1 MLQKRIAMISVH
13 ECPLASSEGKERG
26 GINVYVFELSKALA
40 RLGWYVDAYTRVQD
54 DINPRIVSVND
65 HFRVIHIPNGPHT
78 PLPKEE
84 ILSTLPEFT
93 DNMLTF
99 IKNEGITYTAIHS
112 HYYLSGIVGQ
122 ILQQSLHIPV
132 IMMFHTLGL
141 MKELVSRSKHTGD
154 PKERIP
160 LERHLAN
167 TLDHFVTSSSAGKE
181 YLMTLYDCPAAR
193 ISTIPPGVDT
203 ALFTP
208 MDKTAAK
215 AHIHADLNHHI
226 ILAVGRMDPVKGF
239 DVLLVALKAL
249 LKRNPSLSD
258 QVCLWIVG
266 GNIEQ
271 QKNQWSREL
280 KKLETLREELGLT
293 ATVKFVPPQ
302 PQEALPYYYN
312 AADVLVMPSHYE
324 SFGMVALEAIA
335 CGTPVIA
342 TDVTGISPILKE
354 THQGRIVSAN
364 NPLALATE
372 IQHVLTSP
380 EAPTHQQQVSTYDWN
395 TVAEKIADI
404 YTQLDANHKGSL

>member
-13 ECPLASSEGKERG
+13 ECPLASHEGKERG

-65 HFRVIHIPNGPHT
+65 HFRVIHIESGSHS
-78 PLPKEE
+78 PLSKDE
-84 ILSTLPEFT
+84 ILSTLPEFI
-93 DNMLTF
+93 DNMLSF
-99 IKNEGITYTAIHS
+99 IQKENITYSAIHS

-122 ILQQSLHIPV
+122 TLKDSLHIPV

-141 MKELVSRSKHTGD
+141 MKELVSRSKNTDD

-160 LERHLAN
+160 LERHLAK
-167 TLDHFVTSSSAGKE
+167 TIDHFVTSSEAGKE
-181 YLMTLYDCPAAR
+181 YLMTLYDCPETK

-203 ALFTP
+203 ALFKP

-215 AHIHADLNHHI
+215 AHIHADPDHHV

-249 LKRNPSLSD
+249 LKRNPTLSN

-266 GNIEQ
+266 GDIEQ

-280 KKLETLREELGLT
+280 KKLKTLREELGLT

-302 PQEALPYYYN
+302 PQEELPYYYN

-354 THQGRIVSAN
+354 TNQGRIVSAN

-380 EAPTHQQQVSTYDWN
+380 ETTTHQQQLSTYDWD
-395 TVAEKIADI
+395 TVAEKIADVYASVHI
-404 YTQLDANHKGSL
+404 